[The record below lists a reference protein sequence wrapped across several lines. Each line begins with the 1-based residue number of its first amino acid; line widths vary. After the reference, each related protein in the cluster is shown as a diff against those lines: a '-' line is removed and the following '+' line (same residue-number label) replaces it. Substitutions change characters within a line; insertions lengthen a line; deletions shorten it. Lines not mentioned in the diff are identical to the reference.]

1 MGFGR
6 LKKDDK
12 LILLIIILFSLA
24 IRILF
29 WGINSAEYTDGIVQ
43 ITLFENENK
52 FWPPVYTCLIKFLEL
67 FGIDGISAGK
77 IISISSGVL
86 TIIPIFLLSFRLW
99 DRRTAIF
106 SAILFSIAPM
116 SLRWNVRVM
125 TDSLFVFL
133 STLIFYL
140 CFITVVSINRESENI
155 SDTPLPNPPP
165 QRGDGSGQE
174 GREGKGQ
181 EKGEERVGVRVETVP
196 FSIAV
201 FLTPILIL
209 TRYQGIIFLPF
220 ILFCYIFICKSRKR
234 IEILP
239 IISLISFLLIFI
251 WLKYRGIGHSVQF
264 VERAGTSLTDV
275 LKNYA
280 TVFESFIAYMPFFLT
295 YPVFILMI
303 YAFCK
308 EDFSDSNKKFLLYF
322 TLYYF
327 FGLLILQTMFQSFQE
342 RYFYPI
348 VPFVSIFAG
357 RGIDFLIVAIRFIE
371 RTKRRINATAT
382 IAIRYIL
389 IILSFTYIIILGLAV
404 LYFQRDAFGDLRKSA
419 EFLKSVE
426 PNAVI
431 FSNENNHTL
440 PSCIKDKFW
449 SGRKVELLSDD
460 YIFGDKF
467 LPGGSYLCLHSAYGG
482 LNNFGALLLALK
494 KRYALEEIYST
505 QSMIYPIFPDIMQ
518 EPYFHQNPLALT
530 VKYTKQTFYSYVFRI
545 K

>member
-1 MGFGR
+1 MGFGK
-6 LKKDDK
+6 LEKDDK
-12 LILLIIILFSLA
+12 LILLVIILFSLA

-52 FWPPVYTCLIKFLEL
+52 FWPPMYTFLIKFLEL

-86 TIIPIFLLSFRLW
+86 TLIPIFLLSFKLW
-99 DRRTAIF
+99 GRRTAIF

-116 SLRWNVRVM
+116 SLRWNIRVM

-140 CFITVVSINRESENI
+140 SFVTFVSIENNSKLRKSI
-155 SDTPLPNPPP
+155 I
-165 QRGDGSGQE
+165 
-174 GREGKGQ
+174 
-181 EKGEERVGVRVETVP
+181 P
-196 FSIAV
+196 FSVAV

-209 TRYQGIIFLPF
+209 TRYQGVLFLPF
-220 ILFCYIFICKSRKR
+220 IFLCYFFICKNNRR
-234 IEILP
+234 VEILP
-239 IISLISFLLIFI
+239 IISLISFVLIFI
-251 WLKYRGIGHSVQF
+251 WLQYRGVGHSVQF

-280 TVFESFIAYMPFFLT
+280 TVFESFVAYMPYFLT

-303 YAFCK
+303 YAFCR

-327 FGLLILQTMFQSFQE
+327 FALLILQTMFQSFQE

-357 RGIDFLIVAIRFIE
+357 RGIDLLIVAVRFIE
-371 RTKRRINATAT
+371 RIKRRINATAT

-389 IILSFTYIIILGLAV
+389 IILSFTYIIVLGLAV
-404 LYFQRDAFGDLRKSA
+404 LYFQRDAFGDLRRSA

-426 PNAVI
+426 PNAII

-440 PSCIKDKFW
+440 PACIKDKFW
-449 SGRKVELLSDD
+449 SRRKVELLTND
-460 YIFGDKF
+460 YIFGDQF

-482 LNNFGALLLALK
+482 LNNFGALLMTLK
-494 KRYALEEIYST
+494 KRYTLEEMYST
-505 QSMIYPIFPDIMQ
+505 QSVIYPIFPDIMQ

-530 VKYTKQTFYSYVFRI
+530 MKYTKQTFYSYVFRI